1 MILDL
6 RKNMSS
12 SPLLSVRNLSK
23 TFYNRDNFVRA
34 VDGVSLDVFQDR
46 TLGLVGES
54 GSGKTSLAK
63 LILRLEKPD
72 AGEILF
78 QGVDLLKLNRKEMM
92 DVRMELQVIF
102 QDPYG
107 SLNPRMTAQ
116 EVIMEP
122 LEIFMKNLSFHE
134 KRQRV
139 LNLME
144 LVGLDPNF
152 SQRLPHE
159 FSGGQRQRISIARAL
174 ALHPRLIICDEPIAA
189 LDVSIQSQIIN
200 LLKRL
205 KSELGLNYLFISH
218 DLAMVKYLCDDLAVM
233 HFGKIVEHGD
243 SEIIYSNPRHIYTKT
258 LLSSVPKL
266 MGQPV
271 LPQAL

>member
-1 MILDL
+1 MT
-6 RKNMSS
+6 S
-12 SPLLSVRNLSK
+12 SPLLSVKNIKK
-23 TFYNRDNFVRA
+23 TFRHNDHNIRA

-54 GSGKTSLAK
+54 GSGKSTLAR

-72 AGEILF
+72 EGEIFF
-78 QGVDLLKLNRKEMM
+78 QGVDLLKLSRKEMM
-92 DVRMELQVIF
+92 DVRMELQIIF
-102 QDPYG
+102 QDPFG

-122 LEIFMKNLSFHE
+122 LEIFMKKLPFNE

-139 LNLME
+139 LHLME

-152 SQRLPHE
+152 AHRLPHE
-159 FSGGQRQRISIARAL
+159 FSGGQRQRIAIARAL

-233 HFGKIVEHGD
+233 HFGKIVEQGD
-243 SEIIYSNPRHIYTKT
+243 SDLIYENPTHTYTKT
-258 LLSSVPKL
+258 LLNSHPKL
-266 MGQPV
+266 IQT
-271 LPQAL
+271 

>member
-1 MILDL
+1 MIPDL

-12 SPLLSVRNLSK
+12 SPLLSVRNIKKS
-23 TFYNRDNFVRA
+23 FYHKDQLIKA

-54 GSGKTSLAK
+54 GSGKSTLAK
-63 LILRLEKPD
+63 IILRLEKPD
-72 AGEILF
+72 EGEVFF
-78 QGVDLLKLNRKEMM
+78 QGVDLLKLSRKEMM
-92 DVRMELQVIF
+92 DVRMELQMIF

-122 LEIFMKNLSFHE
+122 LEIFMKKLSSNE

-159 FSGGQRQRISIARAL
+159 FSGGQRQRIAIARAL

-233 HFGKIVEHGD
+233 HFGQIVEQGD
-243 SEIIYSNPRHIYTKT
+243 SESIYENPKHIYTRT
-258 LLSSVPKL
+258 LLNSIPKL
-266 MGQPV
+266 V
-271 LPQAL
+271 ET

>member
-1 MILDL
+1 
-6 RKNMSS
+6 MSS
-12 SPLLSVRNLSK
+12 SPLLSVKNLKK
-23 TFYNRDNFVRA
+23 TFYHKEHSITA
-34 VDGVSLDVFQDR
+34 VEGVSLDLFQER

-54 GSGKTSLAK
+54 GSGKSTLAK

-72 AGEILF
+72 EGEIFF
-78 QGVDLLKLNRKEMM
+78 QGVDLLKLSRKEMM

-107 SLNPRMTAQ
+107 ALNPRMTAQ

-122 LEIFMKNLSFHE
+122 LEIFMKNLSFTE
-134 KRQRV
+134 KRQKV

-205 KSELGLNYLFISH
+205 KAELGLNYLFISH

-233 HFGKIVEHGD
+233 HFGKIVEKGE
-243 SEIIYSNPRHIYTKT
+243 SESIYSNPQHVYTKA
-258 LLSSVPKL
+258 LLSSVPR
-266 MGQPV
+266 PIES
-271 LPQAL
+271 

>member
-1 MILDL
+1 
-6 RKNMSS
+6 MSS
-12 SPLLSVRNLSK
+12 SPLLSVKNLKK
-23 TFYNRDNFVRA
+23 TFTHKEHSITA
-34 VDGVSLDVFQDR
+34 VEGVCLDLYQDR

-54 GSGKTSLAK
+54 GSGKSTLAK

-72 AGEILF
+72 EGEIFF
-78 QGVDLLKLNRKEMM
+78 QGVDLLKLSRKEMM

-107 SLNPRMTAQ
+107 ALNPRMTAQ
-116 EVIMEP
+116 EVLMEP
-122 LEIFMKNLSFHE
+122 LEIYMKNLSFTE

-139 LNLME
+139 LHLME

-205 KSELGLNYLFISH
+205 KAELGLNYLFISH

-233 HFGKIVEHGD
+233 HFGKIVEKGD
-243 SEIIYSNPRHIYTKT
+243 SENIYSNPQHVYTKA
-258 LLSSVPKL
+258 LLSSVSRL
-266 MGQPV
+266 Q
-271 LPQAL
+271 

>member
-1 MILDL
+1 
-6 RKNMSS
+6 MSS
-12 SPLLSVRNLSK
+12 SPLLSVKNLKKIFTHKEHSI
-23 TFYNRDNFVRA
+23 TA
-34 VDGVSLDVFQDR
+34 VDGVSLDLFQDR

-54 GSGKTSLAK
+54 GSGKSTLAK

-72 AGEILF
+72 DGEIFF
-78 QGVDLLKLNRKEMM
+78 QGVDLLKLSRKEMM

-107 SLNPRMTAQ
+107 ALNPRMTAQ

-122 LEIFMKNLSFHE
+122 LEIFMKNLTFTE

-233 HFGKIVEHGD
+233 HFGKIVEKGD
-243 SEIIYSNPRHIYTKT
+243 SDTIYSNPQHVYTKA
-258 LLSSVPKL
+258 LLSSVPRL
-266 MGQPV
+266 IET
-271 LPQAL
+271 

>member
-1 MILDL
+1 
-6 RKNMSS
+6 MSS
-12 SPLLSVRNLSK
+12 SPLLSVKNLKK
-23 TFYNRDNFVRA
+23 TFYHKEHSITA
-34 VDGVSLDVFQDR
+34 VEGVSLDLFQER

-54 GSGKTSLAK
+54 GSGKSTLAK

-72 AGEILF
+72 EGEIFF
-78 QGVDLLKLNRKEMM
+78 QGVDLLKLSRKEMM

-107 SLNPRMTAQ
+107 ALNPRMTAQ

-122 LEIFMKNLSFHE
+122 LEIFMKNLSFTE
-134 KRQRV
+134 KRQKV

-205 KSELGLNYLFISH
+205 KAELGLNYLFISH

-233 HFGKIVEHGD
+233 HFGKIVEKGD
-243 SEIIYSNPRHIYTKT
+243 SESIYSNPQHVYTKA
-258 LLSSVPKL
+258 LLSSVPR
-266 MGQPV
+266 PIET
-271 LPQAL
+271 